1 MRCAASTVSDSSGE
15 LVFVN
20 GLFSPLPA
28 TDGRHLD

>member
-1 MRCAASTVSDSSGE
+1 MRCAASMVSDSSGE

-20 GLFSPLPA
+20 GLSSPHAA